1 MEVVTTSQNMTII
14 LSDYKSLA
22 SIFFYNVFSVVLS
35 PFQNINELPKGII
48 GLVSFRN
55 TNQFVVLL
63 FDNDNLPI
71 EFLPRIKDS
80 HLQRKDS
87 NKMSFIEFHQHE
99 WLLSNMGVFI
109 LFIAVQKLFT
119 LSLTMNY
126 LIKVHDN
133 SLTVGKIFASL
144 LYLPINE
151 IQRNWV
157 FSLSNTKENQS
168 NGKPVLGP

>member
-1 MEVVTTSQNMTII
+1 MTII

-22 SIFFYNVFSVVLS
+22 STFFYNVFSVVLS

-87 NKMSFIEFHQHE
+87 NKVSFIEFHQHE
-99 WLLSNMGVFI
+99 
-109 LFIAVQKLFT
+109 
-119 LSLTMNY
+119 
-126 LIKVHDN
+126 
-133 SLTVGKIFASL
+133 
-144 LYLPINE
+144 
-151 IQRNWV
+151 
-157 FSLSNTKENQS
+157 
-168 NGKPVLGP
+168 